1 MTYLK
6 TEEGQAA
13 FKERS
18 ALMSTRQRSLF
29 LLIDG
34 VKSADQILTLTKA
47 LSITQ
52 LDIDHLVELGF
63 IKNKVD
69 PISVAVATSGLLTP
83 QQRFA
88 KAWPMATQLTAG
100 MGIRGF
106 RLNLAIEAASGFD
119 DLLIL
124 LPKIQAAV
132 GAEKCAALEQV
143 LKS

>member
-69 PISVAVATSGLLTP
+69 PISVAVATS
-83 QQRFA
+83 
-88 KAWPMATQLTAG
+88 AW
-100 MGIRGF
+100 
-106 RLNLAIEAASGFD
+106 ESVASG
-119 DLLIL
+119 
-124 LPKIQAAV
+124 
-132 GAEKCAALEQV
+132 
-143 LKS
+143 

>member
-1 MTYLK
+1 
-6 TEEGQAA
+6 
-13 FKERS
+13 
-18 ALMSTRQRSLF
+18 
-29 LLIDG
+29 
-34 VKSADQILTLTKA
+34 
-47 LSITQ
+47 
-52 LDIDHLVELGF
+52 
-63 IKNKVD
+63 
-69 PISVAVATSGLLTP
+69 
-83 QQRFA
+83 
-88 KAWPMATQLTAG
+88 